1 MEPIVVYPNRLR
13 QFGPPEGSTFC
24 FVTNSE
30 LADRFRVEPDGGY
43 AGYESLTFD
52 EGESFEDLMVNRIPD
67 SAHVF
72 VSTPNAF
79 FQSPPP
85 DRIGPRRKLMAMACN
100 STPTPMEAVE
110 HFLRVIERTDPNEQQ
125 AFAERFFER
134 VEAADR
140 LEMVDEEYGTRL
152 VFDHWSQDYEWNQQ
166 AGPIDWGTQQIAPS
180 GEISVLPIQILR
192 FNQDLRLTL
201 NGQIAF
207 KGQPILHNGTPSFT
221 REDQARI
228 YEKLAPMR
236 EHAVIATVADGVITD
251 IRASHPKVA
260 GTLDMMQ
267 AMFDVDS
274 RYRIVWEIGF
284 ALNTSLTILP
294 GNYAMNEVYGGTEG
308 ALHWGLGLTPYTQYH
323 LDIICPGVR
332 VVGPGGDLVHG
343 TPTESIRRTSVA
355 EAIP

>member
-1 MEPIVVYPNRLR
+1 MEPIVVYPSRLR
-13 QFGPPEGSTFC
+13 QFGPPEGSPFC

-30 LADRFRVEPDGGY
+30 LADRFRVEPDGAY

-52 EGESFEDLMVNRIPD
+52 EGESFEDLLARRIPEP
-67 SAHVF
+67 AHVF
-72 VSTPNAF
+72 VSSPNAF

-100 STPTPMEAVE
+100 STPTPMEVVE
-110 HFLRVIERTDPNEQQ
+110 HFLRVIERTDPKEQQ
-125 AFAERFFER
+125 AFADRFFER
-134 VEAADR
+134 VEAADH
-140 LEMVDEEYGTRL
+140 LEMVDEACGTRA
-152 VFDHWSQDYEWNQQ
+152 VFEHFSQDYEWNQQ

-180 GEISVLPIQILR
+180 GEISVLPINILK
-192 FNQDLRLTL
+192 FNQALRLTI
-201 NGQIAF
+201 NGELAF
-207 KGQPILHNGTPSFT
+207 RGQPILLSGTPSFS

-228 YEKLAPMR
+228 YEKLARMR
-236 EHAVIATVADGVITD
+236 DHAVIRAVSDGTITE
-251 IRASHPKVA
+251 IRPSHPDVA
-260 GTLDMMQ
+260 STARMMQ
-267 AMFDVDS
+267 AMFEVDS